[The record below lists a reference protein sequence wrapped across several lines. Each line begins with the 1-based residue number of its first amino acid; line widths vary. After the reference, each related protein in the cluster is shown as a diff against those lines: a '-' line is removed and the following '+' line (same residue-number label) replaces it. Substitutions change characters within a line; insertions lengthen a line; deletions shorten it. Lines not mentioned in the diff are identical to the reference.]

1 MAQTDSTETSPPEA
15 PRKRSSRRRRS
26 QSKSSSSFLARVQA
40 FMRRK
45 LAVRIAGGA
54 VAAIGLMVFG
64 VLWAA
69 YDWGINSYL
78 GATLADD
85 QRSILYANGYPTA
98 VRLDAESPWI
108 RTNLS
113 ADGVVLGSTKPI
125 VADRDLF
132 AYSQWS
138 YTLPQNAESQYSFL
152 PGSGRVTGIAC
163 LQLQAAPG
171 SCPPMLGIT
180 VGDLDDTIYL
190 KVGLPQR
197 EHISGMSKHLYY
209 DKIGVQITMS
219 QRRVYRID
227 FTERTGGLGAYWAFF
242 FRTLI
247 L

>member
-1 MAQTDSTETSPPEA
+1 
-15 PRKRSSRRRRS
+15 
-26 QSKSSSSFLARVQA
+26 
-40 FMRRK
+40 MRRK

-152 PGSGRVTGIAC
+152 PGLGRVTGIAC

>member
-1 MAQTDSTETSPPEA
+1 
-15 PRKRSSRRRRS
+15 
-26 QSKSSSSFLARVQA
+26 
-40 FMRRK
+40 MRRK
-45 LAVRIAGGA
+45 LAVRIAVGT

-64 VLWAA
+64 VLWLF
-69 YDWGINSYL
+69 YDWGINSYM
-78 GATLADD
+78 GGTLADD

-98 VRLDAESPWI
+98 VRLDARSPWI

-113 ADGVVLGSTKPI
+113 ADGVVLGSTRPI
-125 VADRDLF
+125 VAGRDLF

-138 YTLPQNAESQYSFL
+138 YTLPQNAESQFIFV
-152 PGSGRVTGIAC
+152 PESGRVTRIAC

-171 SCPPMLGIT
+171 SCPPMLGVA
-180 VGDLDDTIYL
+180 VGDLDQSTYL

-197 EHISGMSKHLYY
+197 QQISGMSKHLYY

-227 FTERTGGLGAYWAFF
+227 LTERTGGLGTYWAFF

>member
-1 MAQTDSTETSPPEA
+1 MIRQ
-15 PRKRSSRRRRS
+15 
-26 QSKSSSSFLARVQA
+26 
-40 FMRRK
+40 K

-54 VAAIGLMVFG
+54 VAAIGMVLFG

-69 YDWGINSYL
+69 YDWSINSYL

-98 VRLDAESPWI
+98 VRLDERSPWI

-125 VADRDLF
+125 VAGRDLF

-138 YTLPQNAESQYSFL
+138 YALPQNAESQYSFL
-152 PGSGRVTGIAC
+152 QGSGRVTRIAC

-180 VGDLDDTIYL
+180 VGDLDEVAYFKI
-190 KVGLPQR
+190 GLPQR
-197 EHISGMSKHLYY
+197 EQISGMSKHLYY

-227 FTERTGGLGAYWAFF
+227 LTERTGGLGAYWAFF